1 MHHSTHEDQASKCVQ
16 VAESWVHE
24 YRDEDAIGEVT
35 YDSPVAVPGEVS
47 KLMDME
53 SMQPRLQAIDSPLDE
68 AAFRGQL

>member
-1 MHHSTHEDQASKCVQ
+1 M
-16 VAESWVHE
+16 HE